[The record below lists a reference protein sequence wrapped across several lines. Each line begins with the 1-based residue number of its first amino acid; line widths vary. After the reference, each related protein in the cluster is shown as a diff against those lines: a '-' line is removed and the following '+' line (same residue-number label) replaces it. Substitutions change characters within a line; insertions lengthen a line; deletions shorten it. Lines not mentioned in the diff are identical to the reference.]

1 MDTNK
6 IIESLSIIKRAEK
19 IALELNTTEGIY
31 LAFSGGKDSAVV
43 YELCKLAKVK
53 FTPHYAVTGIDS
65 PMNVKYIKE
74 NYPNTIFEH
83 PKENY
88 FRLVEKK
95 GLPMIQ
101 TRFCCSR
108 LKENLGAGTLT
119 IDGVRA
125 EESTNRA
132 KYSNIM
138 VRSRRVENVAKGRNR
153 TFDEIEENEHRCI
166 KGKDRIDVHPILKW
180 TAEDVWEFINK
191 LHVPVNPCYKKLT
204 RVGCMYCPFAS
215 TKQIETY
222 EKEYPLYKKRLML
235 ALQRF
240 LQHKTIEG
248 IKDAD
253 DYFNWWKSHKTIK
266 QWLKV

>member
-1 MDTNK
+1 METWK
-6 IIESLSIIKRAEK
+6 INESIATIQRAEK
-19 IALELNTTEGIY
+19 IALQLDPVNGIY

-65 PMNVKYIKE
+65 PLNIKYIKE
-74 NYPNTIFEH
+74 NYPATIFEH

-95 GLPMIQ
+95 GLPLTK

-125 EESTNRA
+125 EESKNRA
-132 KYSNIM
+132 KYSDIM
-138 VRSRRVENVAKGRNR
+138 VRSRRVENATKGRNR
-153 TFDEIEENEHRCI
+153 TFEEIEENEHRCI

-180 TAEDVWEFINK
+180 TTEDVWWFIQKTNI
-191 LHVPVNPCYKKLT
+191 PINPCYENLR
-204 RVGCMYCPFAS
+204 RVGCMYCPFAT
-215 TKQIETY
+215 TKQIELY
-222 EKEYPLYKKRLML
+222 EKQYPLYKKRLML
-235 ALQRF
+235 AIERF
-240 LQHKTIEG
+240 LEHKTIAG

-266 QWLKV
+266 QWLNV

>member
-1 MDTNK
+1 MENNK
-6 IIESLSIIKRAEK
+6 IEESIATLKRAEK
-19 IALELNTTEGIY
+19 IALQLNPTEGIY

-43 YELCKLAKVK
+43 YELCKMAKVK

-65 PMNVKYIKE
+65 PMNVKYIQE
-74 NYPNTIFEH
+74 NYPDTIFEH

-119 IDGVRA
+119 VDGVRA
-125 EESTNRA
+125 EESRNRS
-132 KYSNIM
+132 KYASVM
-138 VRSRRVENVAKGRNR
+138 VRSRRLENTIKGRNR
-153 TFDEIEENEHRCI
+153 TFYEIEQNEHRCI

-180 TAEDVWEFINK
+180 TAVDIWEFIDENK
-191 LHVPVNPCYKKLT
+191 IIVNPCYSKLT

-215 TKQIETY
+215 SKQIETY
-222 EKEYPLYKKRLML
+222 EQQYPLYKKRLML
-235 ALQRF
+235 ALERF

-248 IKDAD
+248 IRGAE
-253 DYFNWWKSHKTIK
+253 DYFNWWKSHKTLK
-266 QWLKV
+266 EWLQ